1 LISRSDDLARHWAA
15 ARRELTN
22 YVTRIVLR
30 KDVAEELVQQ
40 AAVRL
45 MEAEAPPSSA
55 EGVRA
60 WLFRVVTNLGID
72 HVRRHSTQRENAM
85 AATKETATADAAFM
99 AEMEAMRGD
108 DEHRAMAKQHLSVCF
123 SCTLRVFPAQRAA
136 ALLLVEV
143 FDFTLAEAAEMLEA
157 RPTQVKNWI
166 QECRAGLDARYAET
180 CALVTKKG
188 VCHECAELSEYFNG
202 ASENPLEGTS
212 GATDARLA
220 ILRERRETA
229 LGPWHTKLMVI
240 VDELLRR

>member
-1 LISRSDDLARHWAA
+1 MTPSRDALARDWAS
-15 ARRELTN
+15 ARAELAN
-22 YVTRIVLR
+22 YATRIVLR

-40 AAVRL
+40 SAVRL
-45 MEAEAPPSSA
+45 MEADEPPSTT

-60 WLFRVVTNLGID
+60 WLFRVVTNLSID
-72 HVRRHSTQRENAM
+72 HVRRHSTQREHVM
-85 AATKETATADAAFM
+85 AETKAVATADAAFM
-99 AEMEAMRGD
+99 AEMESLRGSN
-108 DEHRAMAKQHLSVCF
+108 EHRAMAREHLSVCF

-143 FDFTLAEAAEMLEA
+143 FDFTVAEAADMLQA
-157 RPTQVKNWI
+157 RPAQVKNWI

-188 VCHECAELSEYFNG
+188 ICHECVELREYFTG
-202 ASENPLEGTS
+202 KGENPLEGTS
-212 GATDARLA
+212 GTADARLT

-240 VDELLRR
+240 VDDLLRR